1 MKLNDEK
8 KKQEEMLAEER
19 KKFIKEKVLFEKNTR
34 ELRNKPNRQE
44 REEIKKL
51 KEQVSFNIVYF

>member
-1 MKLNDEK
+1 
-8 KKQEEMLAEER
+8 MLAEER
-19 KKFIKEKVLFEKNTR
+19 KKFIREKVLFEKNAR

-51 KEQVSFNIVYF
+51 KEQVGFNIVYIQMYTDDFKFVS

>member
-1 MKLNDEK
+1 
-8 KKQEEMLAEER
+8 MLAEER
-19 KKFIKEKVLFEKNTR
+19 KKFIREKVLFEKNAR

-51 KEQVSFNIVYF
+51 KEQVGLMLLTF